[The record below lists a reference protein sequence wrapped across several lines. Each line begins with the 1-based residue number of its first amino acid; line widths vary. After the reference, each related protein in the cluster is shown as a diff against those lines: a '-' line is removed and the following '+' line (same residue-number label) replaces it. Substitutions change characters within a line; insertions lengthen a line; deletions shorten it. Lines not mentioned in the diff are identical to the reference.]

1 MANNIKLAIS
11 KFVNYLKTVRQYS
24 SHTISNYH
32 RDLNHFYLFYCENKF
47 DILSFNTDKAREYLF
62 FLENQ
67 KYKRKSI
74 ARKLSALR
82 SFWKYLN
89 YLNLTSKNPFLL
101 LTTPKIPKYLP
112 NILSKEQMQD
122 FLDAIPSNSPIEFR
136 NKTICELLYSS
147 GIRIAE
153 CVGINIEDI
162 DFNEN
167 EILIR
172 GKGSKERII
181 VFGNIA
187 KDLLVRYLENS
198 RSLLLK
204 TNTNAVFLNKN
215 GTRISVRSLQR
226 IIKSLVSKT
235 ELNTTLTPH
244 IFRHSFATDLLN
256 GGADLKMVQELL
268 GHANLSTTQI
278 YTHLT
283 ETYLKKVYRAA
294 HPFGNKD

>member
-11 KFVNYLKTVRQYS
+11 KFINYLKTVRQYS
-24 SHTISNYH
+24 SHTISNYS
-32 RDLNHFYLFYCENKF
+32 RDLNHFYLFYCEKKF

-74 ARKLSALR
+74 ARKISALR

-89 YLNLTSKNPFLL
+89 YLNITSKNPFLL
-101 LTTPKIPKYLP
+101 LTTPKIPKHLP

-122 FLDAIPSNSPIEFR
+122 FLDTIPSNSPIEFR

-283 ETYLKKVYRAA
+283 ETYLKKVYKAA